1 MNEARQL
8 YVSMYF
14 KIDCIDHQI
23 KNAERHLY
31 TRKYQHSPMTHAKAL
46 DVVVAHDMYLEC
58 AEGELNELWNIR
70 EPMKLW
76 EFRENISEKIL
87 TYKPTSRLY

>member
-1 MNEARQL
+1 
-8 YVSMYF
+8 
-14 KIDCIDHQI
+14 
-23 KNAERHLY
+23 
-31 TRKYQHSPMTHAKAL
+31 MTHAKAL
-46 DVVVAHDMYLEC
+46 AVVVAHDMYLEC